1 MRKRSRIVSCVL
13 AFAWLAADAAQA
25 REGKK
30 VTPKELLKQGF
41 FQDFEELD
49 LETLLAFSDISL
61 SVATRSEQA
70 PEDAPGAVSI
80 VTSDDIKA
88 MGARSLDEAL
98 RAVPGVDVTYDALG
112 RPRITMRGLP
122 TGATGGASENVLIL
136 MNGQRID
143 DPIEGGATSLEF
155 TTPVGNI
162 QKIEVL
168 RGAGSALYGS
178 GAMGG
183 VINIITFTQ
192 KDFTGIEVNA
202 GIGSFTTQD
211 YSLRLGSEGRTLKIA
226 GYINFQ
232 HGDGAGRIVGADAQT
247 AIDERLAGGGV
258 APASLAPGRETDN
271 FKLFETNYA
280 ASYKDYEF
288 HLRVG
293 TQRSPGAIGIADALG
308 ASNDMPQRKILI
320 DASHRSDL
328 PDGWT
333 LDERASYEQF
343 DARRSFQAFP
353 PGFTQL
359 LGDQGS
365 VTYPSGVFTQEDLS
379 SRRYGV
385 DVAAQKTIPQHA
397 LQMGVGIGRESTF
410 DTDLRSNYDFRTAT
424 PLNEFESIPGAA
436 PDEGRGVV
444 SLYAQDVWSRF
455 SKVTLT
461 GGLRFDHYGGA
472 GGVVSPRLAAV
483 FRLPKA
489 VSLKVLY
496 GRAFRA
502 PTFAEQYYDLPGYLG
517 NATLKPM
524 TSDTLEVSAS
534 YAVRRLRLSGGL
546 FQTFLRD
553 EIIATGDYVPG
564 ESRAIVNGPGRDIR
578 GLELELRQGFG
589 VASSFFVDYA
599 YQHSHDKAT
608 GAASAGVPTSVG
620 HVGATFAFAK
630 SLRATPSLV
639 FASSR
644 PRAAGDSRSAVPAYA
659 LLDFALRA
667 PDIYRGV
674 VLSLSGRNLLNKSYF
689 SPAPDGGVPGDYP
702 AAGRTLFL
710 GASYQ
715 F

>member
-1 MRKRSRIVSCVL
+1 MRKRWPIAPCVL
-13 AFAWLAADAAQA
+13 ALSWLAADTALA

-41 FQDFEELD
+41 FQDFQELD
-49 LETLLAFSDISL
+49 LETLLAFSDITL

-70 PEDAPGAVSI
+70 PDEAPGAVSI

-98 RAVPGVDVTYDALG
+98 QAVPGVDVTYDALG

-183 VINIITFTQ
+183 VVNIITFTQ
-192 KDFTGIEVNA
+192 RDFTGIEANA

-232 HGDGAGRIVGADAQT
+232 HGNGARRTVGADAQT
-247 AIDERLAGGGV
+247 AIDEGLSAQGV
-258 APASLAPGRETDN
+258 APASLAPGRERDN
-271 FKLFETNYA
+271 FKIFETNYT

-288 HLRVG
+288 QLRVG

-308 ASNDMPQRKILI
+308 DANDMPQRKILI
-320 DASHRSDL
+320 GASHRRDL

-353 PGFTQL
+353 AGFTLL

-365 VTYPSGVFTQEDLS
+365 VTYPSGVFAQEDLS
-379 SRRYGV
+379 SRRFGV
-385 DVAAQKTIPQHA
+385 DATAQKTIPQHA
-397 LQMGVGIGRESTF
+397 IQMGLGIGRESTF
-410 DTDLRSNYDFRTAT
+410 NTDVRSNYDFRTAA
-424 PLNEFESIPGAA
+424 PMNQLESIPGAA
-436 PDEGRGVV
+436 PEKGRGLV

-461 GGLRFDHYGGA
+461 GGLRFDHYGGV

-496 GRAFRA
+496 ARGFRM
-502 PTFAEQYYDLPGYLG
+502 PTFAEQYFDLPGYLG
-517 NATLKPM
+517 NPSLKPM
-524 TSDTLEVSAS
+524 TSDTLEASVS
-534 YAVRRLRLSGGL
+534 YAIRRLRLSGGL

-553 EIIATGDYVPG
+553 EILAEGDYVPG
-564 ESRAIVNGPGRDIR
+564 SSRPIVNGPGRDVR

-589 VASSFFVDYA
+589 VASSLFLDYA
-599 YQHSHDKAT
+599 YQHSDDKAT
-608 GAASAGVPTSVG
+608 GVASAGVPASVG
-620 HVGATFAFAK
+620 HVGATFAFAR

-639 FASSR
+639 FGSSR
-644 PRAAGDSRSAVPAYA
+644 PRAVGDTRSAVPGYA

-667 PDIYRGV
+667 PDVYRGLL
-674 VLSLSGRNLLNKSYF
+674 LSLSGRNLLNKSYF
-689 SPAPDGGVPGDYP
+689 GPAPDGGVPGDYP
-702 AAGRTLFL
+702 RPGRTLFL
-710 GASYQ
+710 SASYQ

>member
-1 MRKRSRIVSCVL
+1 MRKRRRIVSCVL
-13 AFAWLAADAAQA
+13 AFAWLAADTAMA

-49 LETLLAFSDISL
+49 LETLLAFSDITL
-61 SVATRSEQA
+61 SVATRSEQP
-70 PEDAPGAVSI
+70 PEEAPGAVSI
-80 VTSDDIKA
+80 VTSDDLKA

-98 RAVPGVDVTYDALG
+98 QAVPGVDVTYDALG
-112 RPRITMRGLP
+112 RPRITMRGMP

-192 KDFTGIEVNA
+192 KDFTGIEASA
-202 GIGSFTTQD
+202 GIGTFTTQD
-211 YSLRLGSEGRTLKIA
+211 YALRLGSEGRTLKIA

-232 HGDGAGRIVGADAQT
+232 HGNGARRIVGADAQT
-247 AIDERLAGGGV
+247 AIDDGLAAQGV
-258 APASLAPGRETDN
+258 APASLAPGRATDN
-271 FKLFETNYA
+271 YKIFETNYT

-293 TQRSPGAIGIADALG
+293 TQRSPGAIGVADALG
-308 ASNDMPQRKILI
+308 DSNDMPERKILV
-320 DASHRSDL
+320 DVNHRDDL

-343 DARRSFQAFP
+343 DARRSLQAFP
-353 PGFTQL
+353 PDFTQL

-365 VTYPSGVFTQEDLS
+365 VTYPSGVFVQEDLS

-385 DVAAQKTIPQHA
+385 DVTAQKSIPQHS
-397 LQMGVGIGRESTF
+397 LQMGLGIARESTF
-410 DTDLRSNYDFRTAT
+410 DTDLRSNYDFRTAM
-424 PLNEFESIPGAA
+424 PMDQFESIPGAA
-436 PDEGRGVV
+436 PDEGRGLV

-461 GGLRFDHYGGA
+461 GGLRFDHYGGV

-489 VSLKVLY
+489 TSLKVLY
-496 GRAFRA
+496 GHAFRM
-502 PTFAEQYYDLPGYLG
+502 PTLAEQYFDLPGYLG
-517 NATLKPM
+517 NPSLKPM
-524 TSDTLEVSAS
+524 KADTLEASVS

-553 EIIATGDYVPG
+553 EIVADGEYTPG
-564 ESRAIVNGPGRDIR
+564 SSRSIVNGPGRDVR
-578 GLELELRQGFG
+578 GLEVELRQGFG
-589 VASSFFVDYA
+589 VASSFFLDYA
-599 YQHSHDKAT
+599 YQHSDDQAT
-608 GAASAGVPTSVG
+608 GLASPGVPASIG
-620 HVGATFAFAK
+620 HLGATFAFAK

-639 FASSR
+639 FTSSR
-644 PRAAGDSRSAVPAYA
+644 PRAVGDSRSAVPAYA

-674 VLSLSGRNLLNKSYF
+674 LLSLSARNLLNKSYF
-689 SPAPDGGVPGDYP
+689 SPAPEGGVPGDYP
-702 AAGRTLFL
+702 RPGRTLFL
-710 GASYQ
+710 SASYQ